1 MNSFFHI
8 SKFKD
13 RGLCEEFTDEENE
26 SDSDNTENN
35 EENEN
40 IEKNEIIIDENKNKE
55 NYIENK
61 NQIIEDN
68 DNDYSL
74 NNSDISNN
82 NEEEENN
89 NSEKEPEINTKN
101 SKEISENKIYAEEDT
116 IDISKYD
123 LIENP
128 AIRYPFELDVFQK
141 RSIIRLE
148 QNQSVLVCAHT
159 SSGKTVVAEYG
170 IALGAKHSKRVIYT
184 SPIKALSNQKY
195 MDFKKRFDNVGI
207 LTGDV
212 SINPDA
218 QCLIMTTEILQ
229 GYLYKNHGI
238 LSQLEWII
246 FDEIHYINDPERG
259 HVWEEILILLP
270 PGINLIMLSATIP
283 NYFEFAKWV
292 GNIKKSMIY
301 IEITLKRIVPLQHQI
316 YIDSQNIFE
325 IKGTDGKVYENKV
338 REAMRYI
345 KYMNSDDFKKINQ
358 KNSKNIKANEKQIRN
373 TIQHYMKEKQKY
385 FNKQNNSNSNN
396 NQPEPNGLRISKM
409 HHKIFEIID
418 FLEKNSFCPA
428 VIFVFS
434 IKKITEY
441 TRMLTVK
448 NLLSE
453 QEKNK
458 VIKFFNEVITS
469 KISLEDQEIP
479 QIKETLE
486 ILKSGIGLHHAGL
499 LPILKE
505 IIEIL
510 YSQGLIKVLFA
521 TTSFSIGL
529 NMPTRTVVF
538 TEVYKFNNE
547 IKAKEILP
555 SSDYLQMCGR
565 AGRRGKDLKGN
576 VFIIMTDQT
585 SKDQE
590 NEIINMIKDE
600 GTDVKSKFR
609 LSYKTILSFSSRDK
623 KGIQDFVQHSFL
635 ESEKSFLIPEKI
647 KELTKLKNEFEKI
660 KFKCKFDINAINK
673 ARKEILEQ
681 TQIIHFIP
689 EDKKN
694 SNENKKEEKDQY
706 IMPDIEDSPCKEY
719 CMLTSQY
726 NECNKKIFTEDNFAK
741 KIYKLK
747 TGVILKVKEKKEYHK
762 KINKGNYVMLIHAYS
777 PNSEFIYRGKFWCLG
792 VTDYKKIE
800 ENFEIQDY
808 EEDDD
813 DIIFNGFEAKESEKE
828 FDKKIFEE
836 ENEYKGFKYYYKM
849 YDIEDIINIY
859 DTPYIKVKKE
869 SIIKHEDKFYFN
881 HKKSFEKK
889 ILRELYFQIK
899 DYFIEKNNI
908 PNKLNY
914 DYSKYITTL
923 TQKNALIQ
931 RKKIKD
937 AAKNCICCKC
947 PLFKK
952 DINNYYKYKELK
964 KKIDEI
970 NKEISPERMA
980 NYEEFIKRKNILKK
994 LGYINE
1000 TNNIL
1005 TPKGKAAREISTTDC
1020 VIISEILLSDILQ
1033 NLKDD
1038 ELVAFLSCFAT
1049 NKSQVETKIP
1059 ETNDNLNRAF
1069 QKFLEIYED
1078 IIKKE
1083 KENNFVENIYNRR
1096 FVPEA
1101 VQAIQ
1106 SWMNGDSFGE
1116 ICKMTELEEGKLY
1129 NLISRIY
1136 LFLEELVNFYSSLG
1150 IVKEG
1155 QRLENIKNSV
1165 LRGIMG
1171 VQSLYLQDNINFDLN
1186 NN

>member
-1 MNSFFHI
+1 
-8 SKFKD
+8 
-13 RGLCEEFTDEENE
+13 
-26 SDSDNTENN
+26 
-35 EENEN
+35 
-40 IEKNEIIIDENKNKE
+40 
-55 NYIENK
+55 
-61 NQIIEDN
+61 
-68 DNDYSL
+68 
-74 NNSDISNN
+74 
-82 NEEEENN
+82 
-89 NSEKEPEINTKN
+89 
-101 SKEISENKIYAEEDT
+101 
-116 IDISKYD
+116 
-123 LIENP
+123 
-128 AIRYPFELDVFQK
+128 
-141 RSIIRLE
+141 
-148 QNQSVLVCAHT
+148 
-159 SSGKTVVAEYG
+159 
-170 IALGAKHSKRVIYT
+170 
-184 SPIKALSNQKY
+184 
-195 MDFKKRFDNVGI
+195 
-207 LTGDV
+207 
-212 SINPDA
+212 
-218 QCLIMTTEILQ
+218 
-229 GYLYKNHGI
+229 
-238 LSQLEWII
+238 
-246 FDEIHYINDPERG
+246 
-259 HVWEEILILLP
+259 
-270 PGINLIMLSATIP
+270 
-283 NYFEFAKWV
+283 
-292 GNIKKSMIY
+292 
-301 IEITLKRIVPLQHQI
+301 
-316 YIDSQNIFE
+316 
-325 IKGTDGKVYENKV
+325 
-338 REAMRYI
+338 
-345 KYMNSDDFKKINQ
+345 
-358 KNSKNIKANEKQIRN
+358 
-373 TIQHYMKEKQKY
+373 
-385 FNKQNNSNSNN
+385 
-396 NQPEPNGLRISKM
+396 
-409 HHKIFEIID
+409 
-418 FLEKNSFCPA
+418 
-428 VIFVFS
+428 
-434 IKKITEY
+434 
-441 TRMLTVK
+441 
-448 NLLSE
+448 
-453 QEKNK
+453 
-458 VIKFFNEVITS
+458 
-469 KISLEDQEIP
+469 
-479 QIKETLE
+479 
-486 ILKSGIGLHHAGL
+486 
-499 LPILKE
+499 
-505 IIEIL
+505 
-510 YSQGLIKVLFA
+510 
-521 TTSFSIGL
+521 
-529 NMPTRTVVF
+529 
-538 TEVYKFNNE
+538 
-547 IKAKEILP
+547 
-555 SSDYLQMCGR
+555 
-565 AGRRGKDLKGN
+565 
-576 VFIIMTDQT
+576 
-585 SKDQE
+585 
-590 NEIINMIKDE
+590 
-600 GTDVKSKFR
+600 
-609 LSYKTILSFSSRDK
+609 
-623 KGIQDFVQHSFL
+623 
-635 ESEKSFLIPEKI
+635 
-647 KELTKLKNEFEKI
+647 
-660 KFKCKFDINAINK
+660 
-673 ARKEILEQ
+673 
-681 TQIIHFIP
+681 
-689 EDKKN
+689 
-694 SNENKKEEKDQY
+694 
-706 IMPDIEDSPCKEY
+706 MPDIEDSPCKEY

-726 NECNKKIFTEDNFAK
+726 NECNKKIFTGDNFAK

-859 DTPYIKVKKE
+859 ATPYIKVKKE

-1059 ETNDNLNRAF
+1059 ETTDNLNRAF

-1096 FVPEA
+1096 FLPEA

-1186 NN
+1186 K

>member
-1 MNSFFHI
+1 M
-8 SKFKD
+8 
-13 RGLCEEFTDEENE
+13 
-26 SDSDNTENN
+26 
-35 EENEN
+35 
-40 IEKNEIIIDENKNKE
+40 
-55 NYIENK
+55 
-61 NQIIEDN
+61 
-68 DNDYSL
+68 
-74 NNSDISNN
+74 
-82 NEEEENN
+82 
-89 NSEKEPEINTKN
+89 
-101 SKEISENKIYAEEDT
+101 
-116 IDISKYD
+116 
-123 LIENP
+123 
-128 AIRYPFELDVFQK
+128 
-141 RSIIRLE
+141 
-148 QNQSVLVCAHT
+148 
-159 SSGKTVVAEYG
+159 
-170 IALGAKHSKRVIYT
+170 
-184 SPIKALSNQKY
+184 
-195 MDFKKRFDNVGI
+195 
-207 LTGDV
+207 
-212 SINPDA
+212 
-218 QCLIMTTEILQ
+218 
-229 GYLYKNHGI
+229 
-238 LSQLEWII
+238 
-246 FDEIHYINDPERG
+246 
-259 HVWEEILILLP
+259 
-270 PGINLIMLSATIP
+270 
-283 NYFEFAKWV
+283 
-292 GNIKKSMIY
+292 
-301 IEITLKRIVPLQHQI
+301 
-316 YIDSQNIFE
+316 
-325 IKGTDGKVYENKV
+325 
-338 REAMRYI
+338 
-345 KYMNSDDFKKINQ
+345 
-358 KNSKNIKANEKQIRN
+358 
-373 TIQHYMKEKQKY
+373 
-385 FNKQNNSNSNN
+385 
-396 NQPEPNGLRISKM
+396 
-409 HHKIFEIID
+409 
-418 FLEKNSFCPA
+418 
-428 VIFVFS
+428 
-434 IKKITEY
+434 
-441 TRMLTVK
+441 
-448 NLLSE
+448 
-453 QEKNK
+453 
-458 VIKFFNEVITS
+458 
-469 KISLEDQEIP
+469 
-479 QIKETLE
+479 
-486 ILKSGIGLHHAGL
+486 
-499 LPILKE
+499 
-505 IIEIL
+505 
-510 YSQGLIKVLFA
+510 
-521 TTSFSIGL
+521 
-529 NMPTRTVVF
+529 
-538 TEVYKFNNE
+538 
-547 IKAKEILP
+547 
-555 SSDYLQMCGR
+555 
-565 AGRRGKDLKGN
+565 
-576 VFIIMTDQT
+576 
-585 SKDQE
+585 
-590 NEIINMIKDE
+590 
-600 GTDVKSKFR
+600 
-609 LSYKTILSFSSRDK
+609 
-623 KGIQDFVQHSFL
+623 
-635 ESEKSFLIPEKI
+635 
-647 KELTKLKNEFEKI
+647 
-660 KFKCKFDINAINK
+660 
-673 ARKEILEQ
+673 
-681 TQIIHFIP
+681 
-689 EDKKN
+689 
-694 SNENKKEEKDQY
+694 
-706 IMPDIEDSPCKEY
+706 
-719 CMLTSQY
+719 
-726 NECNKKIFTEDNFAK
+726 
-741 KIYKLK
+741 
-747 TGVILKVKEKKEYHK
+747 
-762 KINKGNYVMLIHAYS
+762 
-777 PNSEFIYRGKFWCLG
+777 G

-800 ENFEIQDY
+800 ENFYIQDY
-808 EEDDD
+808 EEDDDDD

-1059 ETNDNLNRAF
+1059 ETTDNLNRAF

-1096 FVPEA
+1096 FLPEA

-1186 NN
+1186 K